1 MREHV
6 IPAEEVMK
14 SLVTA
19 ALVSLVLLPAV
30 SHAGSK
36 KDPVTI
42 TCEEFASAT
51 PEAQSRVAA
60 YLDGYSKGGKKIEDI
75 DEIDTDRDLDTL
87 VVSCTQQPKLSFWQ
101 KIEMKLPGGKKHV
114 KIPMTCEDF
123 LALGSDDQPEA
134 AYYLAGYNRATKT
147 TVDAAG
153 EIDLEQDVAV
163 LVQECKPAPK
173 ESLWARIKK
182 HF

>member
-1 MREHV
+1 
-6 IPAEEVMK
+6 MK
-14 SLVTA
+14 SVVGA
-19 ALVSLVLLPAV
+19 VAVSLLLLPAV
-30 SHAGSK
+30 SRADSK
-36 KDPVTI
+36 KDPVKI
-42 TCEEFASAT
+42 TCEEFAAAT

-75 DEIDTDRDLDTL
+75 GEIDTDRELDVL
-87 VVSCTQQPKLSFWQ
+87 VVSCTEQPKLTFWQ
-101 KIEMKLPGGKKHV
+101 KIEMKLPGGKKRV

-123 LALGSDDQPEA
+123 LALGTDDQPEA
-134 AYYLAGYNRATKT
+134 AYFLAGYNRAAKT
-147 TVDAAG
+147 QVDAVG
-153 EIDLEQDVAV
+153 EVDLERDVAV